1 MSALTGRLYWT
12 SWGIALKEWYF
23 WGLLMPLKLKKHHE
37 VSKMPDEVEEIGE
50 ENVVQVVTD
59 NELLGRCRCIEGKK
73 FVGWRT
79 LRRYTHLWGDYSKG
93 IGKLLLLS
101 VRGLLSFHFFVATLP
116 KRQRLNEA
124 SHYVLENVLICITF
138 QLNKYRN

>member
-50 ENVVQVVTD
+50 ENVVQVCD
-59 NELLGRCRCIEGKK
+59 RQWA
-73 FVGWRT
+73 VG
-79 LRRYTHLWGDYSKG
+79 
-93 IGKLLLLS
+93 
-101 VRGLLSFHFFVATLP
+101 
-116 KRQRLNEA
+116 EM
-124 SHYVLENVLICITF
+124 
-138 QLNKYRN
+138 